1 MEENLNITLKPEQ
14 IRFTGSGIKIKDS
27 LRGRYKIPYKE
38 LITAS
43 VEVYDEDSGIYYEP
57 EITDITEEMEGDLL
71 LYNNQHHLWRIRTE
85 RLNKPAGSLLAELVR
100 YAPYIMVGRQ
110 TWLDLEDA
118 AAFAEAGSMVEL
130 MRQCR

>member
-27 LRGRYKIPYKE
+27 CGGRYKIPYKE
-38 LITAS
+38 LVMAS
-43 VEVYDEDSGIYYEP
+43 VEVFDEDSGIYYEP

-71 LYNNQHHLWRIRTE
+71 LYNNQHRLWRIQTDG
-85 RLNKPAGSLLAELVR
+85 LDKPTGTLLAELVR
-100 YAPYIMVGRQ
+100 YAPYIIVGRQ
-110 TWLDLEDA
+110 TWLDMEDA

-130 MRQCR
+130 MRECR